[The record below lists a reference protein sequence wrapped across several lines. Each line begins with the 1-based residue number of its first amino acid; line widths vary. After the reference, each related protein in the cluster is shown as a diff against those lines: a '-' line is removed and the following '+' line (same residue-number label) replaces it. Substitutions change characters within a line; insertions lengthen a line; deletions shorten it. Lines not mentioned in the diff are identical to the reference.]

1 MIKIFLLLTI
11 ILFLFYYFKL
21 KNIKE
26 NFQNSSNIPIL
37 IITDKKYFND
47 QKNLLKKI
55 GFNNINLINPVYIKD
70 TKKYC

>member
-37 IITDKKYFND
+37 IITDKKYTFD
-47 QKNLLKKI
+47 KESIFLVD
-55 GFNNINLINPVYIKD
+55 NII
-70 TKKYC
+70 